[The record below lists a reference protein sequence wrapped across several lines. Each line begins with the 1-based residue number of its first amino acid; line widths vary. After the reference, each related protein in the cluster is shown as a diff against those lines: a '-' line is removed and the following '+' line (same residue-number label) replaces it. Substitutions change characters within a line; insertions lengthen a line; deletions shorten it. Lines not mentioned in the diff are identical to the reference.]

1 VLQLVAG
8 GPFSFVRQDVPLRW
22 LLREN
27 DQGPRA
33 VPLRQAPFAVG
44 RSADCQLVL
53 PDSED
58 LCRTTS
64 RWHCH
69 LLQKGGGW
77 LVADGSLQP
86 LPETGQPK
94 PSISGTFLNG
104 NRLWRPEPIKPGDVL
119 VVGPW
124 ELRVVDS
131 ERQSVDIDRV
141 LRRIGEAQ
149 PVAIEEGGDSSRLGF
164 GSLEELFTKL
174 YRIRDSEECLS
185 TILQFAL
192 EKIPAAQVAAILT
205 FAPDGAP
212 SARLALQK
220 GVGRLYDFRFSSG
233 LVQSLPADRAFLLK
247 SAIQDFTRSQ
257 LEENISS
264 GLLCPLRGHDERLGV
279 LYMDNRNHGGSF
291 EDADLHLAN
300 ALASVAALQLALER
314 QAYMVR
320 VEANMSQ
327 YFGPDVVR
335 LIVESSRQGKPVS
348 LGVKECEAT
357 VFFVDIQGFSAFC
370 RGRSPAEVSELLN
383 PYFEMAAQAIQSHG
397 GHVDKFLGDGVM
409 GVFGA
414 APLDDPRLARVNHAA
429 AAVAAGRQML
439 ARWRQW
445 SAMRWGAAIPLRIGI
460 NTGRLVL
467 GNIGFP
473 GRMEYS
479 ALGDTVNLAS
489 RLESLAR
496 PDSITISA
504 STYRLLGGEP
514 PCLFDGETQVRG
526 FGPVKTW
533 RVAD

>member
-1 VLQLVAG
+1 VLQLIAA
-8 GPFSFVRQDVPLRW
+8 GPFSFVQQEDPPRW
-22 LLREN
+22 LLREG
-27 DQGPRA
+27 DAGKRSL
-33 VPLRQAPFAVG
+33 PLREAPFAIG

-53 PDSED
+53 PDSEA
-58 LCRTTS
+58 LQRATS

-69 LLQKGGGW
+69 LLQREDGW
-77 LVADGSLQP
+77 VLADGSLKP
-86 LPETGQPK
+86 VPETGQSK

-104 NRLWRPEPIKPGDVL
+104 SRLWRPEPLKAGDVL
-119 VVGPW
+119 AVGPW
-124 ELRVVDS
+124 ELRLVDS

-141 LRRIGEAQ
+141 LRRIGEAA
-149 PVAIEEGGDSSRLGF
+149 PLALGEGDGASRLGF

-174 YRIRDSEECLS
+174 YRIQDSDECLS

-212 SARLALQK
+212 AARLAWHK
-220 GVGRLYDFRFSSG
+220 SVGRLYDFRFSSG
-233 LVQSLPADRAFLLK
+233 LLQSLPADRAFLLK
-247 SAIQDFTRSQ
+247 SAIQDVTRSQ

-264 GLLCPLRGHDERLGV
+264 GLLAPLRGRDERLGV

-291 EDADLHLAN
+291 QDADLYLAN

-314 QAYMVR
+314 QAYMAR
-320 VEANMSQ
+320 VEQNMRQ

-335 LIVESSRQGKPVS
+335 LIVDSSRQGKPVS

-357 VFFVDIQGFSAFC
+357 VFFVDIQDFSAFC
-370 RGRSPAEVSELLN
+370 RGRSPLEVSELLN
-383 PYFEMAAQAIQSHG
+383 PYFEMAAQAIQGQG

-414 APLDDPRLARVNHAA
+414 APLDDPRLTRVNHAA

-439 ARWRQW
+439 ERWRQW
-445 SAMRWGAAIPLRIGI
+445 SALRWGAAIPLRIGI

-479 ALGDTVNLAS
+479 ALGDAVNLAS
-489 RLESLAR
+489 RLEGLAR
-496 PDSITISA
+496 PDSIMISE
-504 STYRLLGGEP
+504 STYRLLGGETS
-514 PCLFDGETQVRG
+514 CVFEGEADVRG

-533 RVAD
+533 RVA